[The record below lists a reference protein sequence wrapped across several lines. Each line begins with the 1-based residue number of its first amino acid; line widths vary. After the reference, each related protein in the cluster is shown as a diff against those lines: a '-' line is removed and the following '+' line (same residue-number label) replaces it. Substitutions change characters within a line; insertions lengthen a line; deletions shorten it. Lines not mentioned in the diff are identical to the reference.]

1 MGIQRVV
8 ILGGGPVGLL
18 CAIEARQQ
26 GFGEVTII
34 EKRGEYTR
42 LNVPQLT
49 PGLMGHLEGL
59 QALQRANGF
68 V

>member
-18 CAIEARQQ
+18 CAIEAIQQ